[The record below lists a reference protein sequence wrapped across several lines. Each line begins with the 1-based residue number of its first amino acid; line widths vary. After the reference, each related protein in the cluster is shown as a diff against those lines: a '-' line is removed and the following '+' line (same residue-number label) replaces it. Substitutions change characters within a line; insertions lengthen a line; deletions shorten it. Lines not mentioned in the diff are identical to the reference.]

1 MKNNIFEPVLTVTG
15 GEVVVG
21 IEGLNRKFDDGG
33 VTGSGDVDASSGENG
48 SFVVVDLDIQQAGG
62 YHYLKD

>member
-1 MKNNIFEPVLTVTG
+1 M
-15 GEVVVG
+15 G